1 MGRYRKYLS
10 ALLGVLP
17 LLSCERSALEMP
29 ARRDLSFVAYTPEVK
44 STYIPSTTLGT
55 LPLYVSAAYRKDGAA
70 MQFLSNRTFSRGG
83 DDRYHASP
91 GVYWPFDGTLDFLAY
106 AGTDAALSGSGN
118 PSIAWETLPSEGA
131 VITFTNTKTAGV
143 DLVWATANG
152 QSPQDAPVA
161 LAFSHALARLE
172 IQVRATGLSGGKLR
186 LKSVV
191 LQTSPEDRLALG
203 GTFTIDNT
211 RNVPTGTWS
220 ALNTLSDYGFFTGQN
235 ITFGADG
242 LTSLVGLLNGTAR
255 KAKEEVLVPLANM
268 YVPEQGNKN
277 LVVTYSLDGAADTVE
292 TVNLVRDIW
301 RRGKTY
307 TYQLVFDGSAG
318 LEIVY
323 NPPFG
328 PGPEENW

>member
-1 MGRYRKYLS
+1 M
-10 ALLGVLP
+10 AVIAVLP
-17 LLSCERSALEMP
+17 LLSCERLSLETP
-29 ARRDLSFVAYTPEVK
+29 VRQDLSFVASAPEVK

-55 LPLYVSAAYRKDGAA
+55 LPLYISATYRKDGVA
-70 MQFLSNRTFSRGG
+70 QPFLSNRSFSRGG

-91 GVYWPFDGTLDFLAY
+91 LVYWPFDGTLDFLAY
-106 AGTDAALSGSGN
+106 AGTNAALSGSGN
-118 PSIAWETLPSEGA
+118 PSIAWEARPSDGA
-131 VITFTNTKTAGV
+131 AITFTNTKTADV

-152 QSPQDAPVA
+152 QSPQAAPVA
-161 LAFSHALARLE
+161 LAFSHALARLV
-172 IQVRATGLSGGKLR
+172 IQVQATGLSDGKLR

-191 LQTSPEDRLALG
+191 LQTGPEERLALG

-211 RNVPTGTWS
+211 RNVPTGSWS
-220 ALNTLSDYGFFTGQN
+220 GLTTLSDYGFFTGQN

-255 KAKEEVLVPLANM
+255 KAREGVLVPLVNM
-268 YVPEQGNKN
+268 FVPEQGNKN

-292 TVNLVRDIW
+292 TINLLRDTW
-301 RRGKTY
+301 KMGKTY